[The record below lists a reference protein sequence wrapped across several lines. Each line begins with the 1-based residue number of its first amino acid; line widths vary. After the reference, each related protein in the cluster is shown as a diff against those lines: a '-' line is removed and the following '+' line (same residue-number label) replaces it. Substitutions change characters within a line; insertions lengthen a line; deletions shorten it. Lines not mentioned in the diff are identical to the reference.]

1 MCRKT
6 NRQGRRPA
14 WLNRELL
21 LGLKKKRRVYHLW
34 KKRQVTQEEDRD
46 LVRSCR
52 EEIRKAKTRLA
63 TVVRGQEKMFLQ
75 IH

>member
-52 EEIRKAKTRLA
+52 EEIRKAKTQLA